1 MIAQTVTVVISVSGR
16 TFLSLTD
23 THSEMTDILN
33 QSLETRQQ
41 KIQIAKEFL
50 VRTQQLFDE
59 FGSAELKTSHARF
72 AELLDALN
80 SDAIRLVVLGEF
92 SRGKSSLVNALLGIE
107 LLPTSLEATTAINTF
122 VRMLP
127 ADRSERFIRI
137 HFQDGRKPQEVLW
150 TDDATLERWGTELD
164 EQHADVRRTIDY
176 IEAFMDHPLL
186 AKGLVLVDTP
196 GLQAVMAHHEAIT
209 RKAIA
214 EAHIALW
221 VQNTTQLGGAATEW
235 EFLTDTLRSNFRKFI
250 TVIGWWDKVLAPE
263 DARDR
268 RKPLEDRVKEKLDI
282 VRQNF
287 ERHVQDQ
294 DELALLTNPDH
305 LIPVSAHWAMSGDSD
320 KQAQSGIDV
329 LSRRIAEMLSNGEA
343 IEQIYGKPLQQ
354 LSNIQRQLADSLD
367 DELQQLESDKTLQE
381 RARDLTAFDQDIKL
395 LRQEADAVALESR
408 GEHERNARVLVET
421 VRRELVAPLTDLKRD
436 IEKQVDDRYV
446 LRQIERRVKNI
457 CLPEDLH
464 QQFQSV
470 SQQVNQAWNAKKREM
485 AKVLDDLSAEYR
497 KQMEKHAGQLK
508 GELGKMDVELPS
520 LDISFKAD
528 FSAVEQYHQQARALE
543 QEIAARQEQID
554 ELEADQSKYAANQ
567 AQVEMARQA
576 VLRAERMLEGLGGQ
590 PAPGTKYVR
599 DVVKK
604 GGTYSSDTYGAV
616 SQPDD
621 SNVKAW
627 QSERDKLKN
636 LIDQKEARLAEIAAE
651 EARKTGQRIS
661 LERAQKKYEREVA
674 DAERKKM
681 QAEQQAKA
689 AEGDLVQEITQRLV
703 RNTAGQLDQRI
714 QYLQNHAAK
723 SIEKVFA
730 DQLQALQ
737 ACVEEQYLEPLS
749 AKRAKRE
756 ELQQLLVQG
765 EAEIAQRRA
774 RLQQARKDVAD
785 LLALTQNALKA

>member
-1 MIAQTVTVVISVSGR
+1 
-16 TFLSLTD
+16 
-23 THSEMTDILN
+23 MTDILN
-33 QSLETRQQ
+33 QTLESRQQ
-41 KIQIAKEFL
+41 KIQTAKNFL
-50 VRTQQLFDE
+50 SRTQQLFDE

-137 HFQDGRKPQEVLW
+137 HFQDGRLAQEVLW

-164 EQHADVRRTIDY
+164 EQHADVRKTIDY

-196 GLQAVMAHHEAIT
+196 GLQAVMEHHEAIT

-235 EFLTDTLRSNFRKFI
+235 EFLTDTLRNNFRKFI

-268 RKPLEDRVKEKLDI
+268 RKPLEQRIQEKLDI
-282 VRQNF
+282 VKQNF

-294 DELALLTNPDH
+294 EELALLTNPDH
-305 LIPVSAHWAMSGDSD
+305 LIPVSAHWAMSGDPD
-320 KQAQSGIDV
+320 KQAQAGIDM

-354 LSNIQRQLADSLD
+354 LSHIQRQLADSLN
-367 DELQQLESDKTLQE
+367 DELQQLDSDKTLEE
-381 RARDLTAFDQDIKL
+381 RARELTAFDQDIKL
-395 LRQEADAVALESR
+395 LRQESEAVAIESR
-408 GEHERNARVLVET
+408 GEHERNVRVLVET
-421 VRRELVAPLTDLKRD
+421 VRRDLVAPLAELKTD
-436 IEKQVDDRYV
+436 IENQVDVRYV
-446 LRQIERRVKNI
+446 QRQIDKRVKNI
-457 CLPEDLH
+457 GLPEDLH
-464 QQFQSV
+464 QKFQTV
-470 SQQVNQAWNAKKREM
+470 SQQVSRAWGEQRQHM
-485 AKVLDDLSAEYR
+485 TKVLEGLSADYR
-497 KQMEKHAGQLK
+497 QQMEKHAGQIK

-528 FSAVEQYHQQARALE
+528 FSAIEQHHKQVMALE
-543 QEIAARQEQID
+543 QEIAARNEQIED
-554 ELEADQSKYAANQ
+554 IETEQSKYAANQ
-567 AQVEMARQA
+567 AQIEMARQA

-599 DVVKK
+599 EVVKE
-604 GGTYSSDTYGAV
+604 GGTYSSDTYGNV
-616 SQPDD
+616 PRPDD

-636 LIDQKEARLAEIAAE
+636 LIDQKESRLIEIADE
-651 EARKTGQRIS
+651 EARKTGVRLS
-661 LERAQKKYEREVA
+661 LEKAQKKYEREVA

-681 QAEQQAKA
+681 QAEQQAKVT
-689 AEGDLVQEITQRLV
+689 EGELVQEITQRLIK
-703 RNTAGQLDQRI
+703 NTAGQLDQRI
-714 QYLQNHAAK
+714 RYLENHVSD
-723 SIEKVFA
+723 SIQKVFA

-756 ELQQLLVQG
+756 ELQQLLSQG
-765 EAEIAQRRA
+765 EAEIAQRRSS
-774 RLQQARKDVAD
+774 LQQASKDVAD
-785 LLALTQNALKA
+785 LLALTQNALQA

>member
-1 MIAQTVTVVISVSGR
+1 
-16 TFLSLTD
+16 
-23 THSEMTDILN
+23 MTDILN

-127 ADRSERFIRI
+127 VDRSERFIRI

-343 IEQIYGKPLQQ
+343 IKQIYGKPLQQ

-367 DELQQLESDKTLQE
+367 DELQQLDSDQTLQE
-381 RARDLTAFDQDIKL
+381 RARDLTALEQDIKL
-395 LRQEADAVALESR
+395 LRQEADGVARDSR
-408 GEHERNARVLVET
+408 DEHERNAGKLVET
-421 VRRELVAPLTDLKRD
+421 VRRDLVVPLAELKTD
-436 IEKQVDDRYV
+436 IENQVDIRYV
-446 LRQIERRVKNI
+446 QRQIEKRVKNI
-457 CLPEDLH
+457 GLPEDLH
-464 QQFQSV
+464 QQFQAV
-470 SQQVNQAWNAKKREM
+470 SQQVGRAWVEQKQHM
-485 AKVLDDLSAEYR
+485 ARVLEGLSAEYR
-497 KQMEKHAGQLK
+497 QQMEKHAGQIK
-508 GELGKMDVELPS
+508 GELGKIDIELPS
-520 LDISFKAD
+520 IDISFKTD

-554 ELEADQSKYAANQ
+554 ALEADQSKYAANQ

-576 VLRAERMLEGLGGQ
+576 LLRAERMVEQLGGQ
-590 PAPGTKYVR
+590 PTAETRYHSKRVKEGGVYSDDEYR
-599 DVVKK
+599 DVP
-604 GGTYSSDTYGAV
+604 YS
-616 SQPDD
+616 DD
-621 SNVKAW
+621 RNVQAW
-627 QSERDKLKN
+627 QEERKKRMASIAD
-636 LIDQKEARLAEIAAE
+636 KEARLAEIAAE
-651 EARKTGQRIS
+651 EERKTGQRIS
-661 LERAQKKYEREVA
+661 LERAQRKYEREVA
-674 DAERKKM
+674 DAERRRM

-689 AEGDLVQEITQRLV
+689 AEGDLVREITQRLI

-730 DQLQALQ
+730 DHLKALQ
-737 ACVEEQYLEPLS
+737 ACVEEQFLEPLS
-749 AKRAKRE
+749 AKLAKRE
-756 ELQQLLVQG
+756 ELQLLLVQG